1 MMSHEI
7 IIDVLTICVMTAAV
21 YYAIRLNRSLTRARD
36 GRSELIQLI
45 ASLTEAQGRA
55 EAAIQN
61 MKLTAAEYEL
71 SLTKQ
76 IAVSRGLAEELS
88 MINESSNTL
97 ATRLERM
104 APIARSH
111 IEGGRYA
118 DEDAARGG
126 MPTLRAER
134 PFSASQD
141 TRSARPRQIEEKPA
155 QAAPA
160 QTAPAR
166 AAPAAVQKTEKPAAA
181 AAPAAAPAKA
191 VARSAEPEPR
201 SRAEKELFAAIET
214 LRKGRP
220 A

>member
-1 MMSHEI
+1 MSHEI

-97 ATRLERM
+97 ATRLERLAPM
-104 APIARSH
+104 ARNL
-111 IEGGRYA
+111 IEGGGYA
-118 DEDAARGG
+118 DDQSSRG

-134 PFSASQD
+134 PFSATPE
-141 TRSARPRQIEEKPA
+141 TRAAKPRQAEEKPR

-160 QTAPAR
+160 QPL
-166 AAPAAVQKTEKPAAA
+166 AAAMQKVEKPAAA
-181 AAPAAAPAKA
+181 VAPAPAK
-191 VARSAEPEPR
+191 VASRSSEPEPR